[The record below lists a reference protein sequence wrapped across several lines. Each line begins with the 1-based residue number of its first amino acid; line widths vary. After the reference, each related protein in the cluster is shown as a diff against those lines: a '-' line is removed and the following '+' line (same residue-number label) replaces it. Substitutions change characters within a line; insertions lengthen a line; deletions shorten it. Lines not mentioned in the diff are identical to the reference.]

1 MAEVSDWTERHR
13 PSSERQLEGNEVQ
26 RRKIRAWLDEW
37 QNGLPRKK
45 ALLLVGPPGVGK
57 TSVARAIAQ
66 DMGWNVIELNAS
78 DARNAAAIRKVA
90 THGST
95 HRSLFHHPDAKKQRT
110 LVLLDEVDHIS
121 GGLRKVSQSRIES
134 AIQGEDSKGNSVT
147 LKGDSG
153 GKAELLS
160 LLAETRQPVILAC
173 NEIMGLWGS
182 GSSWSSTRDRFTKH
196 LQTITFDRASNE
208 ALRRI
213 ARRVL
218 REEKLNFDDAALEA
232 LVASNPGDLRA
243 LVRDLQVLSSTAE
256 GTITK
261 EMVESQAYAGRR
273 DTSEGVFPGLDKLY
287 RSNVAQEAVQIG
299 RSIEKTPPDMINWV
313 HWNNS
318 SLFPRKESIQRGNQS
333 LSIASKMY
341 MGQFRSTAHRSWY
354 WSGQLASLSASVT
367 NPVPFEARIYPS
379 YPNFLRRGS
388 SRTRPSILVKLGEQT
403 GMSSA
408 ALRDEML
415 PLLTAMLKD
424 SPLLGDSQ
432 DFALSFK
439 FGFSS
444 EEHASLAG
452 LPLSRRA
459 TKNLM
464 AEYDEVY
471 EQSLLEKTFEP
482 LVEEAEPVMQAS
494 EKEPAEKN
502 GDEDESSSP
511 PGQMKLF

>member
-1 MAEVSDWTERHR
+1 M
-13 PSSERQLEGNEVQ
+13 
-26 RRKIRAWLDEW
+26 
-37 QNGLPRKK
+37 
-45 ALLLVGPPGVGK
+45 
-57 TSVARAIAQ
+57 
-66 DMGWNVIELNAS
+66 
-78 DARNAAAIRKVA
+78 
-90 THGST
+90 
-95 HRSLFHHPDAKKQRT
+95 
-110 LVLLDEVDHIS
+110 
-121 GGLRKVSQSRIES
+121 SQSRIES

-494 EKEPAEKN
+494 EKEPVEKN